1 MVLCR
6 LTYTTCL
13 VYLDD
18 IIVHARDFDTHLNRL
33 RRVFTRFRAASL
45 NCIRRNVNYFTDV
58 EFLGHVLSEKGIEVQ
73 GENIKAVWEW
83 STPRNVTELRSFLG
97 LCSYYRRFVDRFADI
112 AAPLYRPAQK
122 CNFWVVW
129 SGCAYFG
136 SHTRHANRKWHVLSR
151 YRCSDTGLVAA
162 GLVAVLSEDQN
173 GTEVV
178 IEYTSSTLTKPEVN
192 YDVTRHQLLAV
203 IFGFKTFRQ

>member
-73 GENIKAVWEW
+73 GENIKAV
-83 STPRNVTELRSFLG
+83 
-97 LCSYYRRFVDRFADI
+97 
-112 AAPLYRPAQK
+112 
-122 CNFWVVW
+122 
-129 SGCAYFG
+129 
-136 SHTRHANRKWHVLSR
+136 
-151 YRCSDTGLVAA
+151 
-162 GLVAVLSEDQN
+162 
-173 GTEVV
+173 
-178 IEYTSSTLTKPEVN
+178 
-192 YDVTRHQLLAV
+192 
-203 IFGFKTFRQ
+203 